1 MSLINEALKKAQRQT
16 HPESPVSSRPLGSTG
31 LPYSAPSAPPVK
43 PPAPPVALIVAG
55 AGVLIS
61 VSVLATVW
69 LLRAPTPAVKEA
81 KPAGVRHEVPPAAST
96 VVIATAPDTAPTA
109 PPLAPR
115 PALSAAADTPPP
127 APAPAPTVAA
137 AAAPT
142 LVPLPTQPTPASP
155 AKVVAKVAPVSPPPA
170 VIDDV
175 EASAAAAQKLIDEMR
190 ISGVRQQGAGSKVL
204 INGRVYRLNEIVD
217 RTLGLRLT
225 QVHPTQL
232 TFTDRQGAIFTR
244 EF

>member
-16 HPESPVSSRPLGSTG
+16 HPESPASSRPLGSTG

-43 PPAPPVALIVAG
+43 PPTPPVALILAG
-55 AGVLIS
+55 AGVLVS

-69 LLRAPTPAVKEA
+69 LLRTPPPAVKEG
-81 KPAGVRHEVPPAAST
+81 KPAVVRHEVSPST
-96 VVIATAPDTAPTA
+96 PTGMIATAPATAPA
-109 PPLAPR
+109 AAPLAPR
-115 PALSAAADTPPP
+115 PALPVATAMPPP
-127 APAPAPTVAA
+127 APAPTPTVAA
-137 AAAPT
+137 APAPT
-142 LVPLPTQPTPASP
+142 LVPPPAPPTPATP
-155 AKVVAKVAPVSPPPA
+155 TQAVAKIAPVNPPPA

-175 EASAAAAQKLIDEMR
+175 AASTTAAQKLIDEMR
-190 ISGVRQQGAGSKVL
+190 ISGVRQQGADSKVL